1 MFQGGMF
8 QKSKKYWEYEV
19 ADMKKRIIFR
29 SINGFF
35 LGIAYGYLI
44 TLVISLFHGDGHYY
58 PCIPQ
63 LVVTMG
69 SEINA
74 VLLQTLLCGIIGAG
88 FSAASFIWLIDKW
101 GLAKQTGIYFL
112 AVSLIMMPSA
122 YIACWMEHSIKGVLS
137 YFGIFAL
144 LFAFFWGIQYMI
156 FRHNVRK
163 LNASLQK
170 MQQEA
175 KE

>member
-1 MFQGGMF
+1 
-8 QKSKKYWEYEV
+8 
-19 ADMKKRIIFR
+19 MKKRIIFR

-101 GLAKQTGIYFL
+101 GLTKQTGIYFL

-137 YFGIFAL
+137 YFGIFVL

-156 FRHNVRK
+156 SRHNVRK
-163 LNASLQK
+163 LNASLKK